1 MGNAED
7 WALRG
12 PVTREVEGEMM
23 VVSMCLLCAEMM
35 VSMCLLCTEM
45 TASMHLLCMGM
56 MVNMCLLCAD
66 DSMC

>member
-23 VVSMCLLCAEMM
+23 VSMCLLCAEMM